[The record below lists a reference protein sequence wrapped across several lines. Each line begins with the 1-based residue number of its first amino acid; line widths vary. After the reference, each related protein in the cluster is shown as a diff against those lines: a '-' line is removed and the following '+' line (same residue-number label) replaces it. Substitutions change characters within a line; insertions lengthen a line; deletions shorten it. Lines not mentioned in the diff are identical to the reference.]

1 MSRFA
6 IGPATLL
13 VPDHGGRQLHV
24 TDFSGEVHDAWEMP
38 AVVVA
43 PDGLLM
49 EIAYQRWDGAGAVVA
64 LSRGD
69 SAPAYDRLLRGERLS
84 VKAREDGAE
93 HVVVDLLQWEP
104 TEGPHGWAAQ
114 RR

>member
-1 MSRFA
+1 MTRFL
-6 IGPATLL
+6 IGPATLR
-13 VPDHGGRQLHV
+13 VPNHGRRELQI
-24 TDFSGEVHDAWEMP
+24 TDFGGDVHDGWEMP

-69 SAPAYDRLLRGERLS
+69 SAPEYDRILRGERLS
-84 VKAREDGAE
+84 AKAREDGVNGTWPYLDSLDDGSSE
-93 HVVVDLLQWEP
+93 HLLNEVV
-104 TEGPHGWAAQ
+104 
-114 RR
+114 